1 MSVKIQP
8 LADYVVASQ
17 EEAESK
23 TASGLLL
30 PDKAAEKPKI
40 AKVLAVGKKVENVKV
55 GERILY
61 KSYSTTE
68 VKVGGDEYM
77 LIKEEDIL
85 TYKIDEMKDTL
96 SKYADPKVEFSFE
109 IVQDLNKVK
118 FGVIQVFE
126 FEEIPVICKRDGDY
140 KIKKGAIY
148 YRNSNRRPESA
159 NISNS
164 SDMRELIERA
174 ALNKMKKWR
183 QQGLTLSEEEENK
196 RKEKEKGKF
205 KKELGDI

>member
-8 LADYVVASQ
+8 LADYVVAQQ

-40 AKVLAVGKKVENVKV
+40 AKVLAIGKKVESVKV

-68 VKVGGDEYM
+68 VKVGADEYM

-85 TYKIDEMKDTL
+85 ATL
-96 SKYADPKVEFSFE
+96 K
-109 IVQDLNKVK
+109 
-118 FGVIQVFE
+118 
-126 FEEIPVICKRDGDY
+126 
-140 KIKKGAIY
+140 
-148 YRNSNRRPESA
+148 
-159 NISNS
+159 
-164 SDMRELIERA
+164 
-174 ALNKMKKWR
+174 
-183 QQGLTLSEEEENK
+183 
-196 RKEKEKGKF
+196 
-205 KKELGDI
+205 